1 VEERVEE
8 LSKMITEDEKKKNEI
23 IAKLKEIQMSEQMN

>member
-23 IAKLKEIQMSEQMN
+23 IVKLKEIQMSEQMN